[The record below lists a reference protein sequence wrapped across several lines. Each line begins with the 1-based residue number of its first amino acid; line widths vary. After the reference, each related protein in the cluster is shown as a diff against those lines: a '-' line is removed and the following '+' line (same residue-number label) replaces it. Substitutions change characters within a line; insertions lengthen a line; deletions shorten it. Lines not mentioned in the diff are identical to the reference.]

1 MTTLQKTL
9 TLLCPLIMLLVTAAC
24 TSNNTS
30 TSTHQQELTNAQA
43 TTQAAI
49 AERDNAIQ
57 QAQQLQEQLQ
67 TTTSNAETRLD
78 IIKERGYI
86 VCAGRNELP
95 GFGYIEEDGTW
106 QGFDADLCR
115 AVATAV
121 LGDPNAFQTDFITA
135 SERGPTIQSGD
146 IDILARNSTWTTY
159 RDANWGNFTV
169 ITFYDG
175 QGFMVPE
182 ELAINSIY
190 ELDGAAICVNAGTT
204 TELNLADFF
213 RQNNFQYNPKVFQQW
228 EVMVEAYLAGQCDA
242 MTSNISLLA
251 STRSVFHN
259 PEKHPFLPER
269 ISEEPST
276 PIVPHGNEHWFDI
289 VKTVLAGLIYSESYG
304 IDSTNV
310 DTVAQSNN
318 VKAKRLFG
326 IEGGF
331 GQETLGL
338 KDTFMQ
344 DVIKAVGNYGE
355 IYERNLGQQGI
366 GLPRQGRN
374 ELWLNGGQIYAPPL
388 R

>member
-1 MTTLQKTL
+1 MNTLQKTL
-9 TLLCPLIMLLVTAAC
+9 PLICLLLMLLVTAAC
-24 TSNNTS
+24 TSNS
-30 TSTHQQELTNAQA
+30 TSNATDQQELADARA
-43 TTQAAI
+43 TAQAAI

-57 QAQQLQEQLQ
+57 QAQQLEAQLQ
-67 TTTSNAETRLD
+67 TTTSDAEPRLE

-95 GFGYIEEDGTW
+95 GFGYIDENGTW
-106 QGFDADLCR
+106 KGFDADLCR

-121 LGDPNAFQTDFITA
+121 FGDPNAFQTDFITA

-146 IDILARNSTWTTY
+146 VDILARNSTWTTY
-159 RDANWGNFTV
+159 RDANWGNYTV

-175 QGFMVPE
+175 QGFMAPE
-182 ELAINSIY
+182 ELGINSIY

-213 RQNNFQYNPKVFQQW
+213 RQNNFEYNPKVFQQW

-251 STRSVFHN
+251 STRSVFPN
-259 PEKHPFLPER
+259 PENHPFLPER

-276 PIVPHGNEHWFDI
+276 PIVPHGDEHWFDI
-289 VKTVLAGLIYSESYG
+289 VKTVLAGLIYAEAYG
-304 IDSTNV
+304 INSNNV
-310 DTVAQSNN
+310 DTVAQSND

-344 DVIKAVGNYGE
+344 DVIKQVGNYGE
-355 IYERNLGQQGI
+355 IYERNIGTNGI
-366 GLPRQGRN
+366 GLPRKGRN
-374 ELWLNGGQIYAPPL
+374 DLWLNGGQIYAPPL